1 LALHPRSNIR
11 DLTKNEF
18 MKTEKTILTDQIDY
32 QEGSFTNKIIFD
44 RGDFKIFLFALKA
57 GQEIRPHS
65 TPVNA
70 FLTIVEGEGMVRIG
84 EDNFTLKTGESILL
98 PKDILHYVRADRDF
112 KMMLIK

>member
-1 LALHPRSNIR
+1 
-11 DLTKNEF
+11 
-18 MKTEKTILTDQIDY
+18 MKIEKLILTDQIDY
-32 QEGSFTNKIIFD
+32 REGGFINKIIFD
-44 RGDFKIFLFALKA
+44 RSDFKISLFALKA

-70 FLTIVEGEGMVRIG
+70 FLTIVEGEGFIRIG
-84 EDNFTLKTGESILL
+84 EESFTLKTGESILL